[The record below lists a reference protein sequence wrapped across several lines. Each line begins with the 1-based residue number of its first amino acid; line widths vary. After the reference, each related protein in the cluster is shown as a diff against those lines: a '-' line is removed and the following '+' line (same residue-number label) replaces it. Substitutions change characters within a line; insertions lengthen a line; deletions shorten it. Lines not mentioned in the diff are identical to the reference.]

1 MNATELFDLSKKN
14 RQAAMKVVADS
25 RIVEIW
31 EGVGATVH
39 MVGSVK
45 SGLIMKN
52 RDVDFHVYSGD
63 PMTDKSFAAIA
74 VLEKNPAVQDIL
86 FKNLLDT
93 EEECLEWHIGYQDSD
108 GKLWKIDVIHIRK
121 GSAYDGVIEKTTD
134 AIIGKL
140 TPETREAILRI
151 KYDMPKGMKTMGIE
165 IYYAVLASGVR
176 NFEEFARWKNA
187 NPDPNLLGWIP

>member
-176 NFEEFARWKNA
+176 NFEEFARWKNGERLT
-187 NPDPNLLGWIP
+187 NCVKL